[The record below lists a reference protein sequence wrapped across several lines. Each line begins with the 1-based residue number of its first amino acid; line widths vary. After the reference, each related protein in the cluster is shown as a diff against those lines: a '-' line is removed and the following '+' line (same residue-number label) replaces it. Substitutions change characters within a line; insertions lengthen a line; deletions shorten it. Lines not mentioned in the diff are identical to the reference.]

1 MFNLRPLLS
10 ADTGWPPNMKGVSVP
25 DAPPPEVL
33 AEIRLARERNGRLHF
48 AIMHEPFLQALLAGD
63 KTIESRFSR
72 HRIDPWMRAAKGD
85 LVMVA
90 RPGGIV
96 VGHFLVGDVRYF
108 DVHSVGFAPIRKDFS
123 DGICSRLDPEFW
135 ESRENSRYVTLLDV
149 QVAKRCEEF
158 RMSKR
163 DQRAW
168 ISFDWQ
174 NTLV

>member
-1 MFNLRPLLS
+1 
-10 ADTGWPPNMKGVSVP
+10 
-25 DAPPPEVL
+25 
-33 AEIRLARERNGRLHF
+33 
-48 AIMHEPFLQALLAGD
+48 
-63 KTIESRFSR
+63 
-72 HRIDPWMRAAKGD
+72 MRAAKGD

-108 DVHSVGFAPIRKDFS
+108 DVHSVGFASIQKNFS
-123 DGICSRLDPEFW
+123 DGIYSRLDPQFW
-135 ESRENSRYVTLLDV
+135 ESREKARYVTLLDV

-174 NTLV
+174 DTLV